1 MGNHSPNPE
10 SDLGRVIVVR
20 GLAEAVVVAV
30 ERGDIRGARA
40 AAKALVAYVG
50 ALANDVAGNDNGVRV
65 GLAFEVSPASALA
78 GLALRLA
85 A

>member
-1 MGNHSPNPE
+1 V
-10 SDLGRVIVVR
+10 D
-20 GLAEAVVVAV
+20 VVAV

-50 ALANDVAGNDNGVRV
+50 ALADDGGAEGAGNDNGVI
-65 GLAFEVSPASALA
+65 A
-78 GLALRLA
+78 GLASSGPARARISLA